1 MKLSTIL
8 SLVPLA
14 AALPGSRAPKDPNGA
29 FSVTAARSGSPI
41 HFLPLT
47 ASGGHFWLGG
57 KSETYTPDGV
67 PHTGK
72 QTNDTILSGQ
82 HFLVRHSTLY
92 PCPRRP
98 RDTDRVTRTSSS
110 QAANASTSTPPAP

>member
-1 MKLSTIL
+1 MKLSAIL

-29 FSVTAARSGSPI
+29 FGVIAAHSASPI

-57 KSETYTPDGV
+57 KSQTYTPDNV

-72 QTNDTILSGQ
+72 QTNDTILQGQ
-82 HFLVRHSTLY
+82 HFLVRHSS
-92 PCPRRP
+92 P
-98 RDTDRVTRTSSS
+98 SHS
-110 QAANASTSTPPAP
+110 QSQS